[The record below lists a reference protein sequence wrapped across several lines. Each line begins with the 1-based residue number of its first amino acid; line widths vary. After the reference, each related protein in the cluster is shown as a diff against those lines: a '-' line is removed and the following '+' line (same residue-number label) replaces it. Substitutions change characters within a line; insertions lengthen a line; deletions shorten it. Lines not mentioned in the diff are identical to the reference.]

1 MVRGRCVPLLL
12 LTKREL
18 HRPAVACALQRAPV
32 HARAYACRRAVADAL
47 CVCVCVPRTLPV
59 RPTDQVSSRHLE
71 VTWTDGSWFALD
83 LGSTNGTKLNES
95 QVRMMEGA
103 RAAAVACVQCAPTQP
118 TASTCARCC
127 CCCCL
132 NTDQR
137 YKLRDGDQLFIGTD
151 TVLQVQIQASVL
163 VLHSAAHPTAP

>member
-1 MVRGRCVPLLL
+1 
-12 LTKREL
+12 
-18 HRPAVACALQRAPV
+18 
-32 HARAYACRRAVADAL
+32 
-47 CVCVCVPRTLPV
+47 
-59 RPTDQVSSRHLE
+59 VSSRHLE